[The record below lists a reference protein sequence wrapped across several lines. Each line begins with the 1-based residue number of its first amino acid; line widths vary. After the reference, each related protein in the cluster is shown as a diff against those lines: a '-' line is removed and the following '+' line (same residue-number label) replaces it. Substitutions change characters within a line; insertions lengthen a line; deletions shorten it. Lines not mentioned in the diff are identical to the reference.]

1 MFKTIE
7 WKGFLATLQ
16 GYDDQVMLWFSQGF
30 DRHITHIGS
39 LLMRLLEETMAHVT
53 TLARIGE
60 KWFKKYP
67 LDHGSFNMFL
77 KPTHQNEDWE
87 KGVP

>member
-1 MFKTIE
+1 
-7 WKGFLATLQ
+7 
-16 GYDDQVMLWFSQGF
+16 
-30 DRHITHIGS
+30 
-39 LLMRLLEETMAHVT
+39 MRLLEETMAHVT